1 MTVGFGYDVHRLE
14 NGIPLIIGGVL
25 IDHKKGL
32 LGHSD
37 ADVLVHA
44 IIDAILG
51 ASCKG
56 DIGLRFPDKDSKYRN
71 CSSLI
76 MLSTVITEL
85 KDYRI
90 INIDSTVVAQEP
102 KLQRYSLKMKEN
114 IANICKIKINQIN
127 IKFKT
132 EEKLGFTG
140 SESGIKA
147 YAICSLEGKN
157 LD

>member
-1 MTVGFGYDVHRLE
+1 MIGFGYDVHRLE
-14 NGIPLIIGGVL
+14 DGIPLIIGGVL
-25 IDHKKGL
+25 IGHKKGL

-51 ASCKG
+51 ATCKG
-56 DIGLRFPDKDSKYRN
+56 DIGLKFPDIDKKYKGYN
-71 CSSLI
+71 SLS
-76 MLSTVITEL
+76 MLSIVISE
-85 KDYRI
+85 
-90 INIDSTVVAQEP
+90 INNYTIVNVDSTVVAQEP
-102 KLQRYSLKMKEN
+102 KLQKYSLKMREN
-114 IANICKIKINQIN
+114 IANVCKIDVNKVN

-147 YAICSLEGKN
+147 YAVCLLNEKTKF
-157 LD
+157 

>member
-1 MTVGFGYDVHRLE
+1 MIGFGYDVHRLE
-14 NGIPLIIGGVL
+14 DNIPLIIGGVL

-51 ASCKG
+51 ATCKG
-56 DIGLRFPDKDSKYRN
+56 DIGLKFPDTDEKYDGYN
-71 CSSLI
+71 SLN
-76 MLSTVITEL
+76 MLSTVISEIN
-85 KDYRI
+85 DYEI
-90 INIDSTVVAQEP
+90 VNIDSTVVAQEP
-102 KLQRYSLKMKEN
+102 RLQKYSLKMKEN
-114 IANICKIKINQIN
+114 IASVCKIDFNKVN

-147 YAICSLEGKN
+147 YAVCLLNKRTK
-157 LD
+157 L